1 MNSITVT
8 LLYQNCLITWVFGNM
23 DQRVYYSNVRVCFV
37 WFADSDV
44 YCAKDLE
51 LILLIVV
58 TVLELLKAYVLCVVF
73 AFRVNK
79 LLMTADI
86 FMYI

>member
-1 MNSITVT
+1 M
-8 LLYQNCLITWVFGNM
+8 
-23 DQRVYYSNVRVCFV
+23 YYSNVRVCFV

-44 YCAKDLE
+44 CCAKDLE

-58 TVLELLKAYVLCVVF
+58 TILELKAYVLCVVF